1 MTGVRQD
8 QPSDGFIGPA
18 GWWDPEPGYLNT
30 ASYGLPPR
38 PAVEALDSV
47 LADWRVGRT
56 TSEPWERFVT
66 GSRAAF
72 ARLAG
77 VPTGDVAI
85 GATVSGQ
92 LGLVAAALPRGA
104 KVIVPECEFTS
115 NLFPWLAQVDRGVS
129 VTTVPLHRLAEA
141 IDAGTSLVAFSV
153 VQSVSGEVTPVEPIV
168 SAARH
173 YGAFVAVDA
182 TQACGWLPL
191 DASRVDAFVVHAY
204 KWLMSPRGSTLLAL
218 SPELRERMRPLGP
231 G

>member
-8 QPSDGFIGPA
+8 HPRDGFIGPA

-92 LGLVAAALPRGA
+92 LGLVALP
-104 KVIVPECEFTS
+104 C
-115 NLFPWLAQVDRGVS
+115 
-129 VTTVPLHRLAEA
+129 
-141 IDAGTSLVAFSV
+141 
-153 VQSVSGEVTPVEPIV
+153 
-168 SAARH
+168 
-173 YGAFVAVDA
+173 
-182 TQACGWLPL
+182 
-191 DASRVDAFVVHAY
+191 
-204 KWLMSPRGSTLLAL
+204 
-218 SPELRERMRPLGP
+218 REGRR
-231 G
+231 